1 MQEVSHKDSQSP
13 RNQARYRNARVAKL
27 VDARDL
33 KSLSC
38 EAMRVRPPPRAHIE
52 PQLSKR
58 DPTWRRR
65 DSGNDDSEIDQA
77 QGVAHAVGVGRH
89 ASSLPAVAVLLER
102 IAPECAAHGAVPG
115 LQAHWQSAL
124 PCPAGEHLV
133 VQAMDFASDQ
143 FSLDAFARC
152 AMACPPAI
160 VRSVRKRQAEY
171 FFGRLAARHAL
182 HQQDL
187 VVHPDTVQIAS
198 GNAREPIWPKT
209 AVGSISHTHRLAM
222 SAVAPADRWRGI
234 GIDLEHLADPDAQA
248 ALRATVVNASELAL
262 LQRLHDAGDATLDA
276 LLTLVFSAKESLF
289 KASFAAVGRYFD
301 FSAAQVTGVDV
312 AAGCLQLRLCES
324 LCPSLPAGHLC
335 PVDFGWVDP
344 QTVVTYRVW

>member
-1 MQEVSHKDSQSP
+1 M
-13 RNQARYRNARVAKL
+13 
-27 VDARDL
+27 
-33 KSLSC
+33 
-38 EAMRVRPPPRAHIE
+38 
-52 PQLSKR
+52 
-58 DPTWRRR
+58 
-65 DSGNDDSEIDQA
+65 
-77 QGVAHAVGVGRH
+77 
-89 ASSLPAVAVLLER
+89 LLER

-335 PVDFGWVDP
+335 PVGFGWVDP

>member
-1 MQEVSHKDSQSP
+1 M
-13 RNQARYRNARVAKL
+13 
-27 VDARDL
+27 
-33 KSLSC
+33 
-38 EAMRVRPPPRAHIE
+38 
-52 PQLSKR
+52 
-58 DPTWRRR
+58 
-65 DSGNDDSEIDQA
+65 
-77 QGVAHAVGVGRH
+77 
-89 ASSLPAVAVLLER
+89 LLER
-102 IAPECAAHGAVPG
+102 IAPERAAHGAVPG

-143 FSLDAFARC
+143 FSRDAFARC
-152 AMACPPAI
+152 AMACPPGI

-182 HQQDL
+182 HQQGL
-187 VVHPDTVQIAS
+187 VVHPDTVQIAT

-248 ALRATVVNASELAL
+248 ALRARVVNASELAL
-262 LQRLHDAGDATLDA
+262 LQTLHDAGDATLDA

-289 KASFAAVGRYFD
+289 KASFAVVGRYFD
-301 FSAAQVTGVDV
+301 FSAEQVTGVNV

-324 LCPSLPAGHLC
+324 LCPSLPADHLC
-335 PVDFGWVDP
+335 PVGFGWVDP